1 MVELAAFSDSYAE
14 ARRKFVEATRRAGA
28 KLTSY
33 QHPDQR
39 GPAGEALYLD
49 VSVLGPGDA
58 SRVFVVGSGTH
69 GIEGYS
75 GSAAQRAWLR
85 GRPRLPK
92 DTAIIFFHAH
102 NPWGFAHKTRVT
114 EENVDLNRNFID
126 FGKPPPANPGYE
138 ELHPA
143 IALRDWN
150 EDSIAATFAQLDA
163 YREKAGEKSFSDA
176 FNGGQYTRQDGIFF
190 GGARPQ
196 WANSAFRAAVE
207 THLES
212 ARKVAFLDLH
222 TGIGPWCEHIYICFH
237 AEGSPAR
244 ERARAWWGERAVNL
258 QGVTHKKLAT
268 YNGTIIDAFAEM
280 LPRAEEVTSIVV
292 EFGTLPRRD
301 MQRAGLAQRWMRFEG
316 PRDPVL
322 AAKVRREYEAA
333 FYPAAPEWRQAVLE
347 QSQDFIDRGV
357 AGISSS

>member
-1 MVELAAFSDSYAE
+1 MLELASFSDSYAE
-14 ARRKFVEATRRAGA
+14 ARKKFVEAARRAGA
-28 KLTSY
+28 KLASY
-33 QHPDQR
+33 KHPDER
-39 GPAGEALYLD
+39 GPGGEALYLD

-69 GIEGYS
+69 GIEGYP

-92 DTAIIFFHAH
+92 DTAVVFFHAQ

-126 FGKPPPANPGYE
+126 FARPLPANPGYE
-138 ELHPA
+138 QLHPIIA
-143 IALRDWN
+143 IRDWS
-150 EDSIAATFAQLDA
+150 EESIAGVFARLDEF
-163 YREKAGEKSFSDA
+163 RQRVGEKAFSDA
-176 FNGGQYTRQDGIFF
+176 FNGGQYSRQDGVFF
-190 GGARPQ
+190 GGHRPQ
-196 WANSAFRAAVE
+196 WAN
-207 THLES
+207 
-212 ARKVAFLDLH
+212 
-222 TGIGPWCEHIYICFH
+222 TGIGPWCEHIYLCFPP
-237 AEGSPAR
+237 EGSPAR

-268 YNGTIIDAFAEM
+268 YSGTIIDAFAEM
-280 LPRAEEVTSIVV
+280 LPQAEVTSIVV
-292 EFGTLPRRD
+292 EFGTRPRHE
-301 MQRAGLAQRWMRFEG
+301 MQRASMAQRWMRFEG

-333 FYPAAPEWRQAVLE
+333 FYPVDVEWRKAVLE
-347 QSQDFIDRGV
+347 QSRDFIDRGV

>member
-1 MVELAAFSDSYAE
+1 MAELSAFTDSYKD
-14 ARRKFVEATRRAGA
+14 ARRKFVEATRKAGA
-28 KLTSY
+28 KLSSY
-33 QHPDQR
+33 QHPSER
-39 GPAGEALYLD
+39 GPSGEPLFLD

-92 DTAIIFFHAH
+92 DTAVVFFHAQ

-126 FGKPPPANPGYE
+126 FSKPLPANPGYE
-138 ELHPA
+138 ELHPL
-143 IALRDWN
+143 IAFKDWN
-150 EDSIAATFAQLDA
+150 EASIAGVFAGLDA
-163 YREKAGEKSFSDA
+163 YRERVGEKAFSDA
-176 FNGGQYTRQDGIFF
+176 FNGGQYSRPDGVFY
-190 GGARPQ
+190 GGARAQ
-196 WANSAFRAAVE
+196 WSNSAFRAAVE
-207 THLES
+207 IHLGR
-212 ARKVAFLDLH
+212 ARKVAFTDLH
-222 TGIGPWCEHIYICFH
+222 TGIGPWCEHIYLCFH
-237 AEGSPAR
+237 PEGSPAR

-268 YNGTIIDAFAEM
+268 YSGTIIDAVTEM
-280 LPRAEEVTSIVV
+280 LPAAEVTSVVV
-292 EFGTLPRRD
+292 EFGTRPRHE
-301 MQRAGLAQRWMRFEG
+301 MQRASMAQRWIRFEG

-333 FYPAAPEWRQAVLE
+333 FYPAEPEWRQAVLD
-347 QSQDFIDRGV
+347 QSREFLDRGV
-357 AGISSS
+357 RGISSS

>member
-1 MVELAAFSDSYAE
+1 MAELAAFSDSYAE
-14 ARRKFVEATRRAGA
+14 ARKKFVDAARRAGA
-28 KLTSY
+28 KLASY
-33 QHPDQR
+33 KHPDER
-39 GPAGEALYLD
+39 GPGGEALYLD

-58 SRVFVVGSGTH
+58 ARVFVVGSGTH

-85 GRPRLPK
+85 SKPRLPK
-92 DTAIIFFHAH
+92 DTAVVFFHAQ

-126 FGKPPPANPGYE
+126 FGKPLPANPGYE

-143 IALRDWN
+143 IAIRDWN
-150 EDSIAATFAQLDA
+150 EEAIAGVFAKLDA
-163 YREKAGEKSFSDA
+163 YRDKVGEKAFSDA
-176 FNGGQYTRQDGIFF
+176 FNGGQYTRPDGIFY

-207 THLES
+207 THLGRAS
-212 ARKVAFLDLH
+212 KVAYMDLH
-222 TGIGPWCEHIYICFH
+222 TGIGPYLEHIYLCFH

-268 YNGTIIDAFAEM
+268 YSGTIIDAFAEM
-280 LPRAEEVTSIVV
+280 LPAAEVTSIVV
-292 EFGTLPRRD
+292 EFGTRPRHE
-301 MQRAGLAQRWMRFEG
+301 MQRAGMAQRWMRFEG

-333 FYPAAPEWRQAVLE
+333 FYPADPEWRRAVLV
-347 QSQDFIDRGV
+347 QSKEFIDRGV
-357 AGISSS
+357 AGVSSS

>member
-1 MVELAAFSDSYAE
+1 MPELAAFSDSYAE
-14 ARRKFVEATRRAGA
+14 ARRNFIDAARRAGA
-28 KLTSY
+28 KLSSY
-33 QHPDQR
+33 RHPEER
-39 GPAGEALYLD
+39 GPGGEPLYLD

-92 DTAIIFFHAH
+92 DTAVAFFHAQ

-126 FGKPPPANPGYE
+126 FSAPLPANPGYD
-138 ELHPA
+138 ELHPVV
-143 IALRDWN
+143 ALRDWN
-150 EDSIAATFAQLDA
+150 EAAIAGAFASLDA
-163 YREKAGEKSFSDA
+163 YRGRVGEQAFSDA
-176 FNGGQYTRQDGIFF
+176 FNGGQYTHPDGLFY

-196 WANSAFRAAVE
+196 WANNAFRAAVE
-207 THLES
+207 THLAR
-212 ARKVAFLDLH
+212 ARKVAYLDLH
-222 TGIGPWCEHIYICFH
+222 TGIGPWCEHVYLCFH

-258 QGVTHKKLAT
+258 QGITHKKLAR
-268 YNGTIIDAFAEM
+268 YRGTIIDAVADM
-280 LPRAEEVTSIVV
+280 LPEAEVTTIVV
-292 EFGTLPRRD
+292 EFGTRERRD
-301 MQRAGLAQRWMRFEG
+301 MQRAGMAQRWMRFEG

-333 FYPAAPEWRQAVLE
+333 FYPAEPEWRRAVLE
-347 QSQDFIDRGV
+347 QSREFIDRGV
-357 AGISSS
+357 AGIASS

>member
-1 MVELAAFSDSYAE
+1 MSELAAFSDSYAE
-14 ARRKFVEATRRAGA
+14 ARKKFVDAARRAGA
-28 KLTSY
+28 KLASY
-33 QHPDQR
+33 KHPDER
-39 GPAGEALYLD
+39 GPGGEALFLD

-58 SRVFVVGSGTH
+58 SNVFVVGSGTH

-92 DTAIIFFHAH
+92 DTAVVFFHAQ

-126 FGKPPPANPGYE
+126 FSRPLPANLGYE
-138 ELHPA
+138 ELHPLIA
-143 IALRDWN
+143 IRDWN
-150 EDSIAATFAQLDA
+150 EEAIAGVFAGLDA
-163 YREKAGEKSFSDA
+163 YREKVGEKAFSDA
-176 FNGGQYTRQDGIFF
+176 FNGGQYSRPDGVFF
-190 GGARPQ
+190 GGVRAQ
-196 WANSAFRAAVE
+196 WANNAFRAAVE
-207 THLES
+207 THLGR
-212 ARKVAFLDLH
+212 ARKVGFMDLH
-222 TGIGPWCEHIYICFH
+222 TGIGPYLEHIYLCFH

-268 YNGTIIDAFAEM
+268 YSGTIIDAVAEM
-280 LPRAEEVTSIVV
+280 LPDADVTSIVV
-292 EFGTLPRRD
+292 EFGTRPRHE
-301 MQRAGLAQRWMRFEG
+301 MQRASMAQRWMRFEG

-333 FYPAAPEWRQAVLE
+333 FYPADPEWRHAVLA
-347 QSQDFIDRGV
+347 QSKEFIDRGV
-357 AGISSS
+357 AGIGSS

>member
-1 MVELAAFSDSYAE
+1 MPDTGAFSDSYAE
-14 ARRKFVEATRRAGA
+14 ARQNFVDAARRSGA

-33 QHPDQR
+33 KHPSER
-39 GPAGEALYLD
+39 GPGGEALFLD
-49 VSVLGPGDA
+49 VSVLGPGSA

-75 GSAAQRAWLR
+75 GSAVQRAWLR

-92 DTAIIFFHAH
+92 DTAVVFFHAQ
-102 NPWGFAHKTRVT
+102 NPWGFAHKSRVT

-126 FGKPPPANPGYE
+126 FSRPLPNNPGYDE
-138 ELHPA
+138 IHPL
-143 IALRDWN
+143 IATPEWN
-150 EDSIAATFAQLDA
+150 DAAVAEVFRGLDA
-163 YREKAGEKSFSDA
+163 FREKVGEKAFSDA
-176 FNGGQYTRQDGIFF
+176 FNGGQYAHGDGIFF
-190 GGARPQ
+190 GGTRRQ
-196 WANSAFRAAVE
+196 WANNAFRAAVE
-207 THLES
+207 THL
-212 ARKVAFLDLH
+212 ARAKHVAFLDLH
-222 TGIGPWCEHIYICFH
+222 TGIGPWCEHIYLCFH
-237 AEGSPAR
+237 PEGSPAR

-268 YNGTIIDAFAEM
+268 YSGTIIDAFAEM
-280 LPRAEEVTSIVV
+280 LPDSEVTSIVV
-292 EFGTLPRRD
+292 EFGTLPRRE

-333 FYPAAPEWRQAVLE
+333 FYPAAPEWRAAVLE
-347 QSQDFIDRGV
+347 QSKEFIDRGV